1 MKIALPL
8 VDGRVSQH
16 FGRCDRYALVKVDD
30 VTKKI
35 EQIDLLIPPPHHPGV
50 IPGWLSG
57 HGADVIIAASM
68 GSRAQQLLEESNITV
83 VLGAR
88 EDIPQRVVAL
98 YLDGTLKPGSNF
110 CDH

>member
-16 FGRCDRYALVKVDD
+16 FGHSDRYALVKVDEE
-30 VTKKI
+30 TKKI
-35 EQIDLLIPPPHHPGV
+35 EQIDLLVPPPHHPGV

-57 HGADVIIAASM
+57 QGAEVIIAASM
-68 GSRAQQLLEESNITV
+68 GSRAQQLFAESSITV
-83 VLGAR
+83 ILGAK
-88 EDIPQRVVAL
+88 EDIPQRVVAS
-98 YLDGTLKPGSNF
+98 YLDGTLKPGPNL